1 MLMPPGRKKEI
12 ELSSKMRTADF
23 RIV

>member
-1 MLMPPGRKKEI
+1 MPPGRKKEI